1 MANEI
6 KKKNPNKGRIAIVVA
21 LVVVLL
27 VVLIIGI
34 SNNNKDNVDISALPI
49 ERRQIDASIDFN
61 EPVEVVSSADYY
73 VVLKID
79 AVKGTEYRNE
89 FTHEKDG
96 KEVTHADPY
105 THYEA
110 TVLKSIKGDLPEDSK
125 IEFVKSGGVAKDSKS
140 VILYENDS
148 LPKENSICVVAL
160 WQQDNGEMLASGPN
174 TSIDL
179 EVNDLDE
186 LKGNG
191 KLDKLESYYEKSKS
205 LGS

>member
-73 VVLKID
+73 LVLKID
-79 AVKGTEYRNE
+79 AVKDTEYRNE

-160 WQQDNGEMLASGPN
+160 WKQDNGEMLASGPN

-179 EVNDLDE
+179 EVNDLEE
-186 LKGNG
+186 LEENG
-191 KLDKLESYYEKSKS
+191 KLDKLESYYEKAKS
-205 LGS
+205 LEN

>member
-73 VVLKID
+73 LVLKID
-79 AVKGTEYRNE
+79 AVKDTEYRNE

-110 TVLKSIKGDLPEDSK
+110 TVLKSIKDDLPEDSK

-160 WQQDNGEMLASGPN
+160 WKQDNGEMLASGPN

-179 EVNDLDE
+179 EVNDLEE
-186 LKGNG
+186 LEENG
-191 KLDKLESYYEKSKS
+191 KLDKLESYYEKAKS
-205 LGS
+205 LEN

>member
-73 VVLKID
+73 LVLKID
-79 AVKGTEYRNE
+79 AVKDTEYRNE

-140 VILYENDS
+140 VILSENDS

-160 WQQDNGEMLASGPN
+160 WKQDNGEMLASGPN

-179 EVNDLDE
+179 EVNDLEE
-186 LKGNG
+186 LEENG
-191 KLDKLESYYEKSKS
+191 KLDKLESYYEKAKS
-205 LGS
+205 LEN